1 MYDAD
6 LWLWYE
12 QVDIYYFDPF
22 DERMENRE
30 EELL

>member
-12 QVDIYYFDPF
+12 VDIYYFDPF